1 MAEDAWEDGDIVG
14 ELAYVASHPNDFEK
28 DVMVLVMR
36 SAIVNIL
43 ELRMEIAALKRNN
56 EATENGSDKA

>member
-1 MAEDAWEDGDIVG
+1 MAEDEWEDGDIVG

-28 DVMVLVMR
+28 DAMVLVMR

-43 ELRMEIAALKRNN
+43 ELRMEIAALKRDN
-56 EATENGSDKA
+56 EATGNGPDKA